1 VIVFSIRAKVAPEL
15 CSELLSFVTS
25 ILKDVRLLDGCLAC
39 HCYQS
44 VEDDCSFYFVE
55 QWSENKHLE
64 SHIHSD
70 LYSAISGA
78 FKVLAVVANVELTYT
93 DPDQDRVHFSNEG
106 VN

>member
-1 VIVFSIRAKVAPEL
+1 MIVFSIRAKVAPEH
-15 CSELLSFVTS
+15 CSELLHFSTS
-25 ILKDVRLLDGCLAC
+25 ILEDVRLLDGCLAC

-44 VEDDCSFYFVE
+44 VEDDCSIYFVE

-78 FKVLAVVANVELTYT
+78 FKVLAGGAKVELTYT
-93 DPDQDRVHFSNEG
+93 DPDQERVHGSREG